1 MLFDCVLGGKHPCMY
16 EETNFIPQH
25 KGPVQ
30 PGVLSPRW
38 TISDTSHM
46 ENDLSLRKHDS
57 GGVTYIYKY
66 RSLKRCHGFGEALNT
81 DGCTWVTDRHGHK
94 HSLICS
100 CFHTRK
106 YTDTQTHTWHKA
118 LLVFLFGYM

>member
-1 MLFDCVLGGKHPCMY
+1 MYVLY

-57 GGVTYIYKY
+57 GGVRYIYKY
-66 RSLKRCHGFGEALNT
+66 LSLKRCHGFGEALNT

-94 HSLICS
+94 RSLICS

-106 YTDTQTHTWHKA
+106 YTDTQTHTHTWHKA

>member
-81 DGCTWVTDRHGHK
+81 GH
-94 HSLICS
+94 
-100 CFHTRK
+100 
-106 YTDTQTHTWHKA
+106 
-118 LLVFLFGYM
+118 